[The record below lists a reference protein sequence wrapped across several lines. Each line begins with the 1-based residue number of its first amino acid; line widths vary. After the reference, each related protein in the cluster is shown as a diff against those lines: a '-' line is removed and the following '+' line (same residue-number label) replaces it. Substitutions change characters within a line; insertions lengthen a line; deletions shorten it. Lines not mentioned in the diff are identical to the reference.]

1 MVLWIPQ
8 KLKLHITSK
17 PMEIFKLGSAF
28 TLLALGT
35 STACLPLAI
44 AFVIGGLAVGVTLK

>member
-8 KLKLHITSK
+8 KLNLNITLK
-17 PMEIFKLGSAF
+17 PMEIIKLGSAF

-35 STACLPLAI
+35 STACLPLAV
-44 AFVIGGLAVGVTLK
+44 AFVIGGLTVGATLK